1 MGGSVSAPPATT
13 SLPLILSAAQ
23 PILEALRAAGL
34 RVYEDNRDIN
44 PPCIYYAPPTLHF
57 RFNRGDYEAD
67 QTLLLCSN
75 NTVKRIQYQELSELL
90 EAAQE
95 ALGARMVTARPADVW
110 TADQTAV
117 VAAYELTWTDTIRNR
132 TKGKT

>member
-1 MGGSVSAPPATT
+1 VSAPPATT

-23 PILEALRAAGL
+23 PILQALSAAGL
-34 RVYEDNRDIN
+34 RVYEDARDIN

-57 RFNRGDYEAD
+57 RFDRGYDCD
-67 QTLLLCSN
+67 QTLLLCSG

-90 EAAQE
+90 EQAQV
-95 ALGARMVTARPADVW
+95 ALGARLVTARPADMW
-110 TADQTAV
+110 TADQSTV
-117 VAAYELTWTDTIRNR
+117 LAAYELTWTDTIRNR